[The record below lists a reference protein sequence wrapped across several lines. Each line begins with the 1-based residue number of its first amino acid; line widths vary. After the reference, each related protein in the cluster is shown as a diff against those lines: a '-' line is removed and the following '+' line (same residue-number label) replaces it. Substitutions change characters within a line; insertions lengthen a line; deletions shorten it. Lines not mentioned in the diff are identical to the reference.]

1 MCYSGKLGRLKEKA
15 TGRSQVHRGD
25 AVEREESEPDAS
37 RVRLLAFFPSRA
49 TGSSG
54 KEDDDVVRLSL
65 SLSRSPSTSPPVSHD
80 GSLRLPDLLR
90 VPTRRGFPNG
100 ISLRCKYT
108 TSPFCFFSF
117 DVQRG
122 LLVRGTSRGA
132 CFNIC
137 TRMRERGHARL
148 LHVCV
153 TYPPV
158 RMEASRQLPGI
169 RRSAS

>member
-1 MCYSGKLGRLKEKA
+1 M
-15 TGRSQVHRGD
+15 HRGD

-108 TSPFCFFSF
+108 TSPFCFFSMCNADYSF
-117 DVQRG
+117 VEPQGEPVSIFVLECASGDMPG
-122 LLVRGTSRGA
+122 S
-132 CFNIC
+132 F
-137 TRMRERGHARL
+137 
-148 LHVCV
+148 
-153 TYPPV
+153 TYV
-158 RMEASRQLPGI
+158 
-169 RRSAS
+169 